1 MRLRVFVTLLA
12 AAAAL
17 AVVPIASPSQSAARA
32 TTVKVTAKEFKF
44 TLSKA
49 NVPHGTVVFVVTNRG
64 KLGHDFKIGTKKTP
78 MLKPGKSSTIRV
90 TLAKGGKKYLCTVP
104 GHAAAGMK
112 GTLKVT

>member
-49 NVPHGTVVFVVTNRG
+49 KVPHGTVVFVVTNRG

-90 TLAKGGKKYLCTVP
+90 KLAKGGKKYLCTVP

>member
-49 NVPHGTVVFVVTNRG
+49 KVPHGTVVFVVTNRG

-78 MLKPGKSSTIRV
+78 MLKPGKSSTLRV
-90 TLAKGGKKYLCTVP
+90 KLAKGGKKYLCTVP

>member
-17 AVVPIASPSQSAARA
+17 AVVPIATPSQSAARA

-49 NVPHGTVVFVVTNRG
+49 KVPHGTVVFVVTNRG

-90 TLAKGGKKYLCTVP
+90 KLAKGGKKYLCTVP

>member
-17 AVVPIASPSQSAARA
+17 AVVPIASPSESAARA

-49 NVPHGTVVFVVTNRG
+49 KVPHGAVVFVVTNRG

-112 GTLKVT
+112 GTLKAT

>member
-17 AVVPIASPSQSAARA
+17 VLVPIASPKQAA
-32 TTVKVTAKEFKF
+32 TSSTVVKVTAKEFHF
-44 TLSKA
+44 TLSKTK
-49 NVPHGTVVFVVTNRG
+49 VSHGLVVFVVTNKG
-64 KLGHDFKIGTKKTP
+64 KLAHDFRIGTKKTP
-78 MLKPGKSSTIRV
+78 LLKPGKSSTIRT
-90 TLAKGGKKYLCTVP
+90 TLPAGSKKYICTVA

>member
-1 MRLRVFVTLLA
+1 MRLRVFATLLA

-49 NVPHGTVVFVVTNRG
+49 KVPHGTVVFVVTNRG

-78 MLKPGKSSTIRV
+78 MVKPGKSSTIRV
-90 TLAKGGKKYLCTVP
+90 KLAKGGKKYLCTVP

>member
-17 AVVPIASPSQSAARA
+17 AVVPIASPSQTA
-32 TTVKVTAKEFKF
+32 TRSSVVKVTAKEFHF

-49 NVPHGTVVFVVTNRG
+49 TVPHGLVVFVVTNRG
-64 KLGHDFKIGTKKTP
+64 KLAHDFKIGTKKTP
-78 MLKPGKSSTIRV
+78 LLSPGKSSTIRT
-90 TLAKGGKKYLCTVP
+90 TLPRGGKKYLCTVA

-112 GTLKVT
+112 GTLRVT

>member
-49 NVPHGTVVFVVTNRG
+49 KVPHGTVVFVVTNRG

-90 TLAKGGKKYLCTVP
+90 NLAKGGKKYLCTVP